1 MAKCVKCAREV
12 IPDEIGLTKKLMGR
26 GTEKFFCIDCLSKEL
41 STTREKLYE
50 LIDRFRKEGCSL
62 FSVK

>member
-26 GTEKFFCIDCLSKEL
+26 GAEKFFCIDCLAKEL
-41 STTREKLYE
+41 STTSEKLYE
-50 LIDRFRKEGCSL
+50 LIDCFRKEGCSL